1 MSENIVSLQVKELE
15 FGVDEA
21 IKSLRTNL
29 LYSGDIKAIA
39 VTSATAGEGKSTV
52 AFELAR
58 SFADLGKRTVLI
70 DCDLRKSMLAN
81 RYGISESMQGLSE
94 LLSGQARK
102 VIYETNI
109 DNLYLVLSGKNVPNP
124 QELLAGERF
133 ITFVD
138 ALKKSCDY
146 IIFDT
151 PPLGGMADA
160 LIVGK
165 QTDGTLIVIRNDYVK
180 KAMVRSVKRQIQQSG
195 GKILGVVL
203 NRVKKNQKDYYYKKN
218 YGYYDK

>member
-1 MSENIVSLQVKELE
+1 MSENKISLKAKKLE

-29 LYSGDIKAIA
+29 LYSGNLHAIA
-39 VTSATAGEGKSTV
+39 VTSTTAGEGKSTI

-70 DCDLRKSMLAN
+70 DCDLRKSMIAN
-81 RYGISESMQGLSE
+81 RYGVSERLPGLSE
-94 LLSGQARK
+94 LLSGQAQK
-102 VIYETNI
+102 VIFETNI
-109 DNLYLVLSGKNVPNP
+109 DNLYMVLSGKNVPNP
-124 QELLAGERF
+124 QALLTGERF
-133 ITFVD
+133 NSFVD

-151 PPLGGMADA
+151 PPLGDMADA

-180 KAMVRSVKRQIQQSG
+180 KAMVRNVKRQIQQSG